1 MKKLFANIIDQ
12 IITFGVAALLLLIVT
27 LVMKAIGF
35 EFKSSL
41 VTAYAYVIA
50 VAIIEILYFP
60 IVESTKLK
68 STLGKKLLNV
78 E

>member
-1 MKKLFANIIDQ
+1 
-12 IITFGVAALLLLIVT
+12 
-27 LVMKAIGF
+27 MKAIGF

-50 VAIIEILYFP
+50 LAIIEILYFP
-60 IVESTKLK
+60 IVESTKLN

>member
-1 MKKLFANIIDQ
+1 MKKLIANIIDQ

-27 LVMKAIGF
+27 LIMKVIGF
-35 EFKSSL
+35 EFTGAS

-50 VAIIEILYFP
+50 VAVVEILYFP
-60 IVESTKLK
+60 IVESTKLN